1 MILLIGLIIFFI
13 LLIIGAPI
21 WASLGLSGGILMF
34 FFIDLPFEAIISQFL
49 TATDKW
55 ILLAIPYFLLAG
67 NLMTFLGT
75 AKKMIGFVNKLIG
88 HLPGGMPA
96 AAVVTAMIFGA
107 LSGSATATVVAVGSM
122 MIPQMIQLGYSKEN
136 SMGVVASAGTLGQM
150 IPPSIYM
157 IIYASMV
164 QIDVAQMFLA
174 GIVPGML
181 ITFML
186 IITAII
192 VSTKNKTKRQKR
204 SSAGEVFKTFIQAFP
219 SLLMPVIVLGGIY
232 KGIFTPTEAAAVS
245 VVYVLVISILFNRKE
260 FTRQNI
266 QKSLISTMV
275 TTTVIYLLLGGAT
288 LFSTALTYARIPQQI
303 TEFVSMLT
311 LPGWLIM
318 IMILLLFILFGMF
331 LDAVPILYITIP
343 ILYPAVVALGYDPIH
358 FGILTIACMMI
369 SQITPPVGLSLFVV
383 SGHFKEKLSVVMRGS
398 VPYLIALIISTLILL
413 YVPSISTFLFN

>member
-1 MILLIGLIIFFI
+1 MLLIGLIIFFI
-13 LLIIGAPI
+13 LLIVGAPI
-21 WASLGLSGGILMF
+21 WLSLGLSGGILMF
-34 FFIDLPFEAIISQFL
+34 VFLDLPLEAIISQFL
-49 TATDKW
+49 IATDKW

-67 NLMTFLGT
+67 NLMTYMGT
-75 AKKMIGFVNKLIG
+75 ANKMIGFVNHLIG

-96 AAVVTAMIFGA
+96 AAVITATIFGA

-164 QIDVAQMFLA
+164 QIDVAELFLA
-174 GIVPGML
+174 GIVPGLVIAALL
-181 ITFML
+181 IV
-186 IITAII
+186 TAII
-192 VSTKNKTKRQKR
+192 VSVKDKTERKKR
-204 SSAGEVFKTFIQAFP
+204 SSAQEIFQSFIVALP

-232 KGIFTPTEAAAVS
+232 SGVFTPTEAAAVS
-245 VVYVLVISILFNRKE
+245 VVYVLIISFLFNRKE
-260 FTRQNI
+260 FTKKNI
-266 QKSLISTMV
+266 QKSLVSSMV
-275 TTTVIYLLLGGAT
+275 TTTVIYLLLGGANM
-288 LFSTALTYARIPQQI
+288 FSTALTYAHVPQQI
-303 TEFVSMLT
+303 TEFVSQLA

-318 IMILLLFILFGMF
+318 LLILVLFLIFGMF

-358 FGILTIACMMI
+358 FGVLTIACMMI

-383 SGHFKEKLSVVMRGS
+383 SGHFKEKLSVVIKGS
-398 VPYLIALIISTLILL
+398 MPYLGALLVATIILL
-413 YVPSISTFLFN
+413 YVPWLSTFLIK

>member
-1 MILLIGLIIFFI
+1 MILVIGLIIFFI

-21 WASLGLSGGILMF
+21 WVSLGLSGGVLMY

-136 SMGVVASAGTLGQM
+136 SLGVVASAGTLGQM

-164 QIDVAQMFLA
+164 QIDVAQLFLA
-174 GIVPGML
+174 GIVPGLL
-181 ITFML
+181 ITAML
-186 IITAII
+186 IITAVI
-192 VSTKNKTKRQKR
+192 VSMKDKTVRKER
-204 SSAGEVFKTFIQAFP
+204 SSIEEVTKSFIQALP
-219 SLLMPVIVLGGIY
+219 S
-232 KGIFTPTEAAAVS
+232 
-245 VVYVLVISILFNRKE
+245 
-260 FTRQNI
+260 
-266 QKSLISTMV
+266 
-275 TTTVIYLLLGGAT
+275 
-288 LFSTALTYARIPQQI
+288 
-303 TEFVSMLT
+303 
-311 LPGWLIM
+311 
-318 IMILLLFILFGMF
+318 
-331 LDAVPILYITIP
+331 
-343 ILYPAVVALGYDPIH
+343 
-358 FGILTIACMMI
+358 
-369 SQITPPVGLSLFVV
+369 
-383 SGHFKEKLSVVMRGS
+383 
-398 VPYLIALIISTLILL
+398 
-413 YVPSISTFLFN
+413 

>member
-1 MILLIGLIIFFI
+1 MLLIGLIIFFI

-21 WASLGLSGGILMF
+21 WLSLGLSGGILMF
-34 FFIDLPFEAIISQFL
+34 VFLDLPLEAIISQFL
-49 TATDKW
+49 IATDKW

-67 NLMTFLGT
+67 NLMTYMGT
-75 AKKMIGFVNKLIG
+75 ANKMIGFVNHLIG

-96 AAVVTAMIFGA
+96 AAVITATIFGA

-122 MIPQMIQLGYSKEN
+122 MIPQMIKLGYSKEN

-164 QIDVAQMFLA
+164 QIDVAQLFLA
-174 GIVPGML
+174 GIVPGLVIAALL
-181 ITFML
+181 IV
-186 IITAII
+186 TAVM
-192 VSTKNKTKRQKR
+192 VSVKDKTERKKR
-204 SSAGEVFKTFIQAFP
+204 SSAQEIFKSFIVALP

-232 KGIFTPTEAAAVS
+232 SGIFTPTEAAAVS
-245 VVYVLVISILFNRKE
+245 VIYVLIISFLFNRKE
-260 FTRQNI
+260 FTKQNI
-266 QKSLISTMV
+266 QKSLVSSMV
-275 TTTVIYLLLGGAT
+275 TTTVIYLLLGGANM
-288 LFSTALTYARIPQQI
+288 FSTALTYAHVPQQI
-303 TEFVSMLT
+303 TEYVSQLT

-318 IMILLLFILFGMF
+318 LLILALFLIFGMF

-358 FGILTIACMMI
+358 FGVLTIACMMI

-383 SGHFKEKLSVVMRGS
+383 SGHFKEKLSVVIRGS
-398 VPYLIALIISTLILL
+398 MPYLSALLIATLILL
-413 YVPSISTFLFN
+413 YVPWLSTFLTK

>member
-1 MILLIGLIIFFI
+1 MLFIGLGIFFVLLILGSPVWL
-13 LLIIGAPI
+13 
-21 WASLGLSGGILMF
+21 SLGLSGGVLAF
-34 FFIDLPFEAIISQFL
+34 FFLDLPLEALISQFL
-49 TATDKW
+49 IATDKW

-67 NLMTFLGT
+67 NLMTHLGT
-75 AKKMIGFVNKLIG
+75 AKKMIGFINNLIG

-96 AAVVTAMIFGA
+96 AAVVTATIFGA
-107 LSGSATATVVAVGSM
+107 LSGSATATVIAVGSM

-164 QIDVAQMFLA
+164 QIDVAQLFIA
-174 GIVPGML
+174 GIAPGIL
-181 ITFML
+181 IAVLL
-186 IITAII
+186 IITSII
-192 VSTKNKTKRQKR
+192 VSAKDKAVKKER
-204 SSAGEVFKTFIQAFP
+204 SSNKDIFKSFLQAVP

-232 KGIFTPTEAAAVS
+232 RGIFTPTEAAAVS
-245 VVYVLVISILFNRKE
+245 VVYVLIVSFFFNRSEFTKVNLKKSVIS
-260 FTRQNI
+260 
-266 QKSLISTMV
+266 SLV

-288 LFSTALTYARIPQQI
+288 LFSTALTYARVPQQI
-303 TEFVSMLT
+303 TEYVAALT

-318 IMILLLFILFGMF
+318 LMILGLFLIFGMF

-343 ILYPAVVALGYDPIH
+343 ILYPAVIGLGYDPIH

-383 SGHFKEKLSVVMRGS
+383 SGHFKEKISVVMRGS
-398 VPYLIALIISTLILL
+398 MPYLFALIIATIILL
-413 YVPSISTFLFN
+413 YVPSISTFLVK

>member
-1 MILLIGLIIFFI
+1 MLLIGLIIFFI
-13 LLIIGAPI
+13 LLIVGAPI
-21 WASLGLSGGILMF
+21 WLSLGLSGGILMF
-34 FFIDLPFEAIISQFL
+34 VFLDLPLEAIISQFL
-49 TATDKW
+49 IATDKW

-67 NLMTFLGT
+67 NLMTYMGT
-75 AKKMIGFVNKLIG
+75 ANKMIGFVNHLIG

-96 AAVVTAMIFGA
+96 AAVITATIFGA

-164 QIDVAQMFLA
+164 QIDVAQLFLA
-174 GIVPGML
+174 GIVPGLVIAALL
-181 ITFML
+181 IV
-186 IITAII
+186 TAII
-192 VSTKNKTKRQKR
+192 VSVKDKTERKKR
-204 SSAGEVFKTFIQAFP
+204 SSAQEIFKSFIVALP

-232 KGIFTPTEAAAVS
+232 SGVFTPTEAAAVS
-245 VVYVLVISILFNRKE
+245 VVYVLIISFLFNRKE
-260 FTRQNI
+260 FTKKNI
-266 QKSLISTMV
+266 QKSLVNSMV
-275 TTTVIYLLLGGAT
+275 TTTVIYLLLGGANM
-288 LFSTALTYARIPQQI
+288 FSTALTYAHVPQQI
-303 TEFVSMLT
+303 TEYVSQLT

-318 IMILLLFILFGMF
+318 LLILVLFLVFGMF

-343 ILYPAVVALGYDPIH
+343 ILYPAVMALGYDPIH

-383 SGHFKEKLSVVMRGS
+383 SGHFKEKLSVVIRGS
-398 VPYLIALIISTLILL
+398 MPYLGALLVATIILL
-413 YVPSISTFLFN
+413 YVPWLSTFLTK

>member
-1 MILLIGLIIFFI
+1 MLLIGLIIFFI

-21 WASLGLSGGILMF
+21 WLSLGLSGGILMF
-34 FFIDLPFEAIISQFL
+34 VFLDLPLEAIISQFL
-49 TATDKW
+49 IATDKW

-67 NLMTFLGT
+67 NLMTYMGT
-75 AKKMIGFVNKLIG
+75 ANKMIGFVNHLIG

-96 AAVVTAMIFGA
+96 AAVITATIFGA

-122 MIPQMIQLGYSKEN
+122 MIPQMIKLGYSKEN

-164 QIDVAQMFLA
+164 QIDVAQLFLA
-174 GIVPGML
+174 GIVPGLVIAALL
-181 ITFML
+181 IV
-186 IITAII
+186 TAVM
-192 VSTKNKTKRQKR
+192 VSVKDKTERKKR
-204 SSAGEVFKTFIQAFP
+204 SSAQEIFKSFIVALP

-232 KGIFTPTEAAAVS
+232 SGIFTPTEAAAVS
-245 VVYVLVISILFNRKE
+245 VIYVLIISFLFNRKE
-260 FTRQNI
+260 FTKQNI
-266 QKSLISTMV
+266 QKSLVSSMV
-275 TTTVIYLLLGGAT
+275 TTTVIYLLLGGANM
-288 LFSTALTYARIPQQI
+288 FSTALTYAHVPQQI
-303 TEFVSMLT
+303 TEYVSQLT

-318 IMILLLFILFGMF
+318 LLILALFLIFGMF

-358 FGILTIACMMI
+358 FGVLTIACMMI

-383 SGHFKEKLSVVMRGS
+383 SGHFKEKLSVVIRGS
-398 VPYLIALIISTLILL
+398 MPYLGALLIGTLILL
-413 YVPSISTFLFN
+413 YVPWLSTFLTK

>member
-245 VVYVLVISILFNRKE
+245 VVYVLVISILFNKKE

-413 YVPSISTFLFN
+413 YVPSLSTFLFD

>member
-1 MILLIGLIIFFI
+1 MLLIGLIIFFI

-21 WASLGLSGGILMF
+21 WLSLGLSGGILMF
-34 FFIDLPFEAIISQFL
+34 VFLDLPLEAIISQFL
-49 TATDKW
+49 IATDKW

-67 NLMTFLGT
+67 NLMTYMGT
-75 AKKMIGFVNKLIG
+75 ANKMIGFVNHLIG

-96 AAVVTAMIFGA
+96 AAVITATIFGA

-122 MIPQMIQLGYSKEN
+122 MIPQMIKLGYSKEN

-164 QIDVAQMFLA
+164 QIDVAQLFLA
-174 GIVPGML
+174 GIVPGLVIAALL
-181 ITFML
+181 IV
-186 IITAII
+186 TAVM
-192 VSTKNKTKRQKR
+192 VSVKDKTERKKR
-204 SSAGEVFKTFIQAFP
+204 SSAQEIFKSFIVALP

-232 KGIFTPTEAAAVS
+232 SGIFTPTEAAAVS
-245 VVYVLVISILFNRKE
+245 VIYVLIISFLFNRKE
-260 FTRQNI
+260 FTKQNI
-266 QKSLISTMV
+266 QKSLVSSMV
-275 TTTVIYLLLGGAT
+275 TTTVIYLLLGGANM
-288 LFSTALTYARIPQQI
+288 FSTALTYAHVPQQI
-303 TEFVSMLT
+303 TEYVSQLT

-318 IMILLLFILFGMF
+318 LLILALFLIFGMF

-358 FGILTIACMMI
+358 FGVLTIACMMI

-383 SGHFKEKLSVVMRGS
+383 SGHFKEKLSVVIRGS
-398 VPYLIALIISTLILL
+398 MPYLGALLIATLILL
-413 YVPSISTFLFN
+413 YVPWLSTFLTK